1 MCFRIRLHNSKN
13 SDPGVKICC
22 YGSGSVSLKN
32 ISYILNLHSFFNDDS
47 NLAWPVPKVFYPKWQ
62 NRNICNKKLISIYNQ
77 YRTLVP
83 KLLHRSLENNIK
95 NSLSS
100 HRSHISPCWLSLRP
114 WRARGQSSVTAPQ
127 LPSPCC
133 SLRNPSCS
141 CFLSICSFIL
151 KLCTALL
158 NHYYNCCFNFGSLSI
173 VISLSSLHR
182 TSQLMH
188 SNTEHQIPGRLQ
200 GRYLKN
206 VFRFINIF
214 KFNFKFQ

>member
-1 MCFRIRLHNSKN
+1 MMTQIWRGRFQKFL
-13 SDPGVKICC
+13 
-22 YGSGSVSLKN
+22 
-32 ISYILNLHSFFNDDS
+32 
-47 NLAWPVPKVFYPKWQ
+47 YPKWQ
-62 NRNICNKKLISIYNQ
+62 NGYICNRKPISIYSQ
-77 YRTLVP
+77 YIRTVVP
-83 KLLHRSLENNIK
+83 KLLHRTLENNIE
-95 NSLSS
+95 NSLSI

-141 CFLSICSFIL
+141 CFWSICSFIL

-182 TSQLMH
+182 TYPSLDAPEYRTPDPWTTTREI
-188 SNTEHQIPGRLQ
+188 SE
-200 GRYLKN
+200 K
-206 VFRFINIF
+206 VFRFF
-214 KFNFKFQ
+214 